1 MNTPNIYQEGNNEII
16 RSDYEKYLESLNKEE
31 LQKIIDYLNNKE
43 RNGGISIGENTVFE
57 KAKATFIIKSNNGG
71 RRRSIK
77 SSKKHPTARRHRR
90 SSKARKARKARA
102 TRRN

>member
-1 MNTPNIYQEGNNEII
+1 MNTPNIYQEGSNEII
-16 RSDYEKYLESLNKEE
+16 RSDYEKYLESLNKED

-43 RNGGISIGENTVFE
+43 REDGISNGENIVFE
-57 KAKATFIIKSNNGG
+57 KATFIIKSKNGG

-90 SSKARKARKARA
+90 SSKARKSRKARA